1 MIKRE
6 KIEGLVLSRRNIGEA
21 DRILTLFTAN
31 RGLIT
36 VMAKGVRVVPSRRGS
51 HVEPFTEIL
60 TIVNGTN
67 GRYWLTAAE
76 TKEYFQELHQDQ
88 NGLMRAHF
96 LARAVTGLFH
106 QEEPQPQI
114 YEAVRDSW
122 KIWPSCKDG
131 QGSMLEISLYLMIL
145 KAAGYQPQL
154 KSCRVCGLRVGETI
168 VLDEN
173 LGGWAC
179 ISCRSSL
186 AEAID
191 SITMDGLRVIKY
203 LAEKPN
209 LALRLSIDIGLGQQL
224 EEAMRKYVS
233 GVVDAQWRG
242 ALVKDLR

>member
-1 MIKRE
+1 M
-6 KIEGLVLSRRNIGEA
+6 
-21 DRILTLFTAN
+21 
-31 RGLIT
+31 
-36 VMAKGVRVVPSRRGS
+36 
-51 HVEPFTEIL
+51 
-60 TIVNGTN
+60 
-67 GRYWLTAAE
+67 
-76 TKEYFQELHQDQ
+76 
-88 NGLMRAHF
+88 
-96 LARAVTGLFH
+96 
-106 QEEPQPQI
+106 
-114 YEAVRDSW
+114 
-122 KIWPSCKDG
+122 
-131 QGSMLEISLYLMIL
+131 
-145 KAAGYQPQL
+145 
-154 KSCRVCGLRVGETI
+154 
-168 VLDEN
+168 LDEN